1 MSLKIEIRR
10 HQFLNKENQDVI
22 LSCSGVNVAEWV
34 SGAVDGTW
42 YDVTEDTDGLD
53 QFSLIV
59 RQDGGTE
66 KFSESAASL
75 QITFTGSASEL
86 INEWLFETP
95 CSYINFFDVRVTD
108 LICGVVYSGY
118 ELKPDNIE
126 TCDGDGCYF
135 TLSLREGED
144 KYRELKKLSI
154 HDNWQNWFS
163 EDGNKSHPTFQVVI
177 QQEPIA
183 TGMKGALLL
192 FAIAVPVVGT
202 VVKAVANINE
212 KFKKMLGFGRYHAAP
227 KVYDILLNACM
238 KIGLTLDT
246 PFNPSNPLHNDC
258 LFVPYA
264 GAYHTN
270 FKDRPEYRES
280 PSTKHIWNNRY
291 IWQVTDFIDELCK
304 LYAMKW
310 DIINGVLIIKPFKD
324 IILEDESFTVT
335 DAQSVCYEFDLNK
348 KPSFGRYEYSIDGG
362 DSASNQ
368 VQILYN
374 DIVDYDGVAQNP
386 MLEGSVTK
394 QVRFASTGFYCDSFG
409 ENYINEAIETMKM
422 GALAVLGSL
431 LIAAASLIAGIDNW
445 IAAAA
450 LTVAVGLTTGLI
462 ITEANKIRNRYG
474 CDTPFAGIIRVW
486 GAGSVSVPR
495 IIRWDDSSPMNNAK
509 AVGTYT
515 SAIEINTKYN
525 TNSIQ
530 YPNQFSGSGTYQQVD
545 RVWNYPLYFD
555 SWYKGNLYENYHE
568 VVDNPLIVNIGYQLA
583 TIEIPLC
590 CENIEAVGTSQE
602 GATIVG
608 KVVKIK
614 EGYFMYVTEATLSY
628 DTRNIILKGKIIR
641 R

>member
-1 MSLKIEIRR
+1 MSLKVEIRR
-10 HQFLNKENQDVI
+10 HQFLNKEQQNVI
-22 LSCSGVNVAEWV
+22 LSCSGQNVAEWV
-34 SGAVDGTW
+34 AGSVDGTW
-42 YDVTEDTDGLD
+42 YDVTSDAEGLEN
-53 QFSLIV
+53 FTLIV
-59 RQDGGTE
+59 RQDGASE
-66 KFSESAASL
+66 KSSESAASL
-75 QITFTGSASEL
+75 QITFTGGASEL

-108 LICGVVYSGY
+108 LICGEVYSGY
-118 ELKPDNIE
+118 ELKPDNLE

-154 HDNWQNWFS
+154 HDNWQKWFS

-177 QQEPIA
+177 QQEPVA

-192 FAIAVPVVGT
+192 FAIAVPVVGQI
-202 VVKAVANINE
+202 VKQVADLNE
-212 KFKKMLGFGRYHAAP
+212 TFKKMLGFGRYHAAP

-238 KIGLTLDT
+238 KIGLTLNT
-246 PFNPSNPLHNDC
+246 PFDPSRELHNDC
-258 LFVPYA
+258 LFIPYG

-270 FKDRPEYRES
+270 FKDKPEYRES

-291 IWQVTDFIDELCK
+291 IWQVTDFLDELCK
-304 LYAMKW
+304 LYCMKW
-310 DIINGVLIIKPFKD
+310 DIINGVLVVNFLED
-324 IILEDESFTVT
+324 IIQQDESYTIS
-335 DAQSVCYEFDLNK
+335 DAQSICYEFDLTK
-348 KPSFGRYEYSIDGG
+348 KPAYGRYEYSIDGG

-409 ENYINEAIETMKM
+409 INYVNEAMDLMKM

-450 LTVAVGLTTGLI
+450 LTLAVGLTATLI
-462 ITEANKIRNRYG
+462 ITEGNKIRNRYG
-474 CDTPFAGIIRVW
+474 CDTPFAGIIRIW
-486 GAGSVSVPR
+486 GSGAVSVPR
-495 IIRWDDSSPMNNAK
+495 IIRWDPSTPMNNAK
-509 AVGTYT
+509 AVETLVPT
-515 SAIEINTKYN
+515 IQVNPRYN
-525 TNSIQ
+525 IDSVP
-530 YPNQFSGSGTYQQVD
+530 YASQFSGTGIYQD
-545 RVWNYPLYFD
+545 ITRVWNYPLFFD
-555 SWYKGNLYENYHE
+555 SWYKNNLYETYHE
-568 VVDNPLIVNIGYQLA
+568 TVDNPLIVNMGFQLVTA
-583 TIEIPLC
+583 EIPLC
-590 CENIEAVGTSQE
+590 CDTIGAIGTSQE
-602 GATIVG
+602 GDTIVG
-608 KVVKIK
+608 KIVKIK

-628 DTRNIILKGKIIR
+628 EARMITLKGKIIR